1 MIGTSCL
8 ARYLSVLSQVLPQRP
23 IFDFTQMLVQQKTK
37 YGPNC
42 TTEKWTITKKHN
54 LFSTTSIFVLHI
66 ASLYEVQ
73 SESIIVNCPCYSIYF
88 DDTSLIDDPIIYLYH
103 VKLVHYSVFPL
114 VFFYFPFIFK
124 LFSWPPTRNQN

>member
-73 SESIIVNCPCYSIYF
+73 SESIIVNCPCHSIYF